1 MPARVV
7 FVRTLASKA
16 KPAVR
21 APHDRPLLA
30 SLQEIACT
38 LRVGGVDVNVPA
50 PGVAP
55 FRATD
60 RSLCNGVDAGLRQPL
75 ANQRRLGLIRRD
87 GHHLELVGHSSK
99 ATGPGP
105 LILTRRRP

>member
-1 MPARVV
+1 
-7 FVRTLASKA
+7 
-16 KPAVR
+16 
-21 APHDRPLLA
+21 
-30 SLQEIACT
+30 
-38 LRVGGVDVNVPA
+38 
-50 PGVAP
+50 
-55 FRATD
+55 
-60 RSLCNGVDAGLRQPL
+60 VDAGLRQPL